1 MRSSRVLIVVPAWNE
16 EASVASVVTS
26 LGDHGYEVLVVSD
39 GSTDSTASVAR
50 SSGAKV
56 VELPV
61 NLGVGGALRA
71 GFRYAVDHGYDAV
84 VQCDADGQHLAEEI
98 AALLGARSHSG
109 AHLVIGSRF
118 ADNGEFETSF
128 FRKIAMNILAFIA
141 RRSTGAYLS
150 DVSSGFRVISEP
162 LLSEFAREFPSAYLG
177 DTFEAVISAGRA
189 GYTIQEIP
197 VSMRQREHGTSTA
210 STLAAIKFLVRVLLI
225 VSLRIEVKIQPPRD
239 ENANVTK

>member
-1 MRSSRVLIVVPAWNE
+1 MQSSRVLVVVPAWNE
-16 EASVASVVTS
+16 EASIASVVS
-26 LGDHGYEVLVVSD
+26 GLVGHGYAVLVVSD
-39 GSTDSTASVAR
+39 GSTDATAALAR
-50 SSGAKV
+50 DSGAKV
-56 VELPV
+56 VDLPV

-71 GFRYAVDHGYDAV
+71 GFRYAVDNGYGAV
-84 VQCDADGQHLAEEI
+84 IQCDADGQHLAEEI
-98 AALLGARSHSG
+98 MALLDARERSG

-118 ADNGEFETSF
+118 ADNGAYEISF

-141 RRSTGAYLS
+141 RRSTGTYLS

-197 VSMRQREHGTSTA
+197 VSMKQREHGTSTA
-210 STLAAIKFLVRVLLI
+210 STLSAIKFLVRVLLI
-225 VSLRIEVKIQPPRD
+225 VSLRIEVKIRSPRN
-239 ENANVTK
+239 ENSTAPA

>member
-1 MRSSRVLIVVPAWNE
+1 MRSSRPLIVVPAWNE
-16 EASVASVVTS
+16 EASIARVITS
-26 LGDHGYEVLVVSD
+26 LVENGYEVVVVSD
-39 GSTDSTASVAR
+39 GSTDSTASIAR
-50 SSGAKV
+50 SCGARV

-98 AALLGARSHSG
+98 AVLLDARTRSG

-118 ADNGEFETSF
+118 AKNGNYETSF
-128 FRKIAMNILAFIA
+128 FRKVAMNILAFIA
-141 RRSTGAYLS
+141 RRSTGTYLS

-189 GYTIQEIP
+189 GYTIEEIP
-197 VSMRQREHGTSTA
+197 VSMKQREHGTSTA
-210 STLAAIKFLVRVLLI
+210 STLSAIKFLVRVLLI
-225 VSLRIEVKIQPPRD
+225 VLLRIEVKIQPPRD
-239 ENANVTK
+239 ENANILG